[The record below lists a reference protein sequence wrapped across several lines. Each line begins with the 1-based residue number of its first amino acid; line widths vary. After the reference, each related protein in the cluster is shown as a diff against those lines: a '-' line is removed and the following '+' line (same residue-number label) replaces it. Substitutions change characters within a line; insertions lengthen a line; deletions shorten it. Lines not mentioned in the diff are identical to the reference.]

1 MNYTF
6 RKDIPRDLTADDLL
20 SLLELELN
28 QSRYG
33 TERTGDRLLFKRKV
47 SPVASRFQILTEL
60 FRSLTSGQIYLDD
73 DSPGQIICRVSYLK
87 HIVVC
92 WLFGGTIG
100 VLFSWLNGFYW
111 LDVLK
116 IANPIIL
123 LSVSVGVLNGNARLK
138 RLVSQALE
146 NVS

>member
-6 RKDIPRDLTADDLL
+6 RQKIPRELMTDDLL

-28 QSRYG
+28 QRRYG
-33 TERTGDRLLFKRKV
+33 TERTGDRLLFKRKI
-47 SPVASRFQILTEL
+47 SPVASRFQILVEL
-60 FRSLTSGQIYLDD
+60 FRSLTTGQIYLDEN
-73 DSPGQIICRVSYLK
+73 SPGLLICCISYLK

-92 WLFGGTIG
+92 WVFGITIG
-100 VLFSWLNGFYW
+100 LMFSWLNGFYW
-111 LDVLK
+111 LDFFK

-138 RLVSQALE
+138 RLVSQAME
-146 NVS
+146 KIS

>member
-60 FRSLTSGQIYLDD
+60 LRSLTTGQIYLDEN
-73 DSPGQIICRVSYLK
+73 SPGQVICRISYFK
-87 HIVVC
+87 HVVVC
-92 WLFGGTIG
+92 WLLGGTIG

-146 NVS
+146 KIS